1 MKLKEYLE
9 TRKISKNIFKV
20 IVLTVFVLSL
30 NSLSY
35 AYFTSTIEG
44 EGKEIVLSTSDISI
58 KFEDNEAIKKTGLTP
73 GERII
78 KKFSVTNNSEGKVE
92 YKINWEYLINNF
104 VNREYLT
111 YSLTS
116 TNGGGTLTEVQLPDS
131 EEHINIISSVT
142 INPGVTQEY
151 TMTINYKNSSSINQ
165 DADKNKSLIGKLEI
179 TDMSGNSILPETS
192 TGSSESPIESEQN
205 LYGLK
210 IKDLVDVLYP
220 VGMVVEF
227 GKDINPNEIE
237 SLVGTKW
244 ERYGEGKVSIG
255 YSSSDTSFNSI
266 GKTGGS
272 KSINLAHSHTVNSH
286 THTTKDH
293 TLTVDEMPN
302 HGYHL
307 FKSFADAAGNG
318 TARRFLNS
326 SYLGTSGSTGRGWTI
341 WNANESYPAGQNL
354 GGSAAHNHG
363 ETSASSP
370 GTTSELSTSQSVLNP
385 YIVSA
390 KWIRVS

>member
-111 YSLTS
+111 YSITS

-151 TMTINYKNSSSINQ
+151 TMSINYKNSSSINQ

-192 TGSSESPIESEQN
+192 TGSIEGVELEQT
-205 LYGLK
+205 LYGMTVK
-210 IKDLVDVLYP
+210 EIMNEIYP
-220 VGMVVEF
+220 VGSIYTSTESTNPSDKF
-227 GKDINPNEIE
+227 GG
-237 SLVGTKW
+237 VW
-244 ERYGEGKVSIG
+244 ERYGKGKTLVGVDEEDS
-255 YSSSDTSFNSI
+255 SFNVSS
-266 GKTGGS
+266 KTGGS

-293 TLTVDEMPN
+293 TLTVDEIPSHHHQLPRMNYIGSGYNYPN
-302 HGYHL
+302 ELLASISQVGG
-307 FKSFADAAGNG
+307 GNPP
-318 TARRFLNS
+318 TK
-326 SYLGTSGSTGRGWTI
+326 YTGDT
-341 WNANESYPAGQNL
+341 
-354 GGSAAHNHG
+354 GGGEAHNHG
-363 ETSASSP
+363 ATSASSP
-370 GTTSELSTSQSVLNP
+370 GTNSKLSTSQSILNP

>member
-111 YSLTS
+111 YSITS
-116 TNGGGTLTEVQLPDS
+116 TNGGGILTEVQLPDS

-210 IKDLVDVLYP
+210 VKDLVDVLYP
-220 VGMVVEF
+220 VGSVYISFEETNPSEIMGGSWERVSE
-227 GKDINPNEIE
+227 GKT
-237 SLVGTKW
+237 LVGVD
-244 ERYGEGKVSIG
+244 ED
-255 YSSSDTSFNSI
+255 DTSFNVPN
-266 GKTGGS
+266 KTGGS

-293 TLTVDEMPN
+293 TLTIAEMPSHRHTIDLEN
-302 HGYHL
+302 QDASSPGYGISITENNV
-307 FKSFADAAGNG
+307 KAGYS
-318 TARRFLNS
+318 S
-326 SYLGTSGSTGRGWTI
+326 SYMGFTGG
-341 WNANESYPAGQNL
+341 GQP
-354 GGSAAHNHG
+354 HNHG
-363 ETSASSP
+363 ETTASSP
-370 GTTSELSTSQSVLNP
+370 GTNSKLSTSQSILNP
-385 YIVSA
+385 YITVYMWKRIS
-390 KWIRVS
+390 

>member
-20 IVLTVFVLSL
+20 IALVLFMTIF

-111 YSLTS
+111 YNITS
-116 TNGGGTLTEVQLPDS
+116 TNGGGNLSEVQLPDS

-210 IKDLVDVLYP
+210 VKDLVDVLYP
-220 VGMVVEF
+220 VGSVYISFEETNPSEIMGGSWERVSE
-227 GKDINPNEIE
+227 GKT
-237 SLVGTKW
+237 LVGVD
-244 ERYGEGKVSIG
+244 ED
-255 YSSSDTSFNSI
+255 DTSFNVPN
-266 GKTGGS
+266 KTGGS

-293 TLTVDEMPN
+293 TLTIAEMPSHRHTIDLEN
-302 HGYHL
+302 QDASSPGYGISITENNV
-307 FKSFADAAGNG
+307 KAGYS
-318 TARRFLNS
+318 S
-326 SYLGTSGSTGRGWTI
+326 SYMGFTGG
-341 WNANESYPAGQNL
+341 GQP
-354 GGSAAHNHG
+354 HNHG
-363 ETSASSP
+363 ETTASSP
-370 GTTSELSTSQSVLNP
+370 GTNSKLSTSQSILNP
-385 YIVSA
+385 YITVYMWKRIS
-390 KWIRVS
+390 

>member
-111 YSLTS
+111 YSITS

-131 EEHINIISSVT
+131 EEHISIISSVT
-142 INPGVTQEY
+142 IQPGVTQEY
-151 TMTINYKNSSSINQ
+151 TMSINYKNSSSINQ

-192 TGSSESPIESEQN
+192 TGSIEGVELEQT
-205 LYGLK
+205 LYGMTVK
-210 IKDLVDVLYP
+210 EIMYEIYP
-220 VGMVVEF
+220 VGSIYTSTESTNPSEKF
-227 GKDINPNEIE
+227 GG
-237 SLVGTKW
+237 VW
-244 ERYGEGKVSIG
+244 ERYGKGKTLVGVDEEDS
-255 YSSSDTSFNSI
+255 SFNVPN
-266 GKTGGS
+266 KTGGS
-272 KSINLAHSHTVNSH
+272 KSINLSH

-293 TLTVDEMPN
+293 TLTIDEMPSHN
-302 HGYHL
+302 HLSSIHGYII
-307 FKSFADAAGNG
+307 SSSAIASAGNDPV
-318 TARRFLNS
+318 AV
-326 SYLGTSGSTGRGWTI
+326 
-341 WNANESYPAGQNL
+341 NASAPAITTKNYYTKYAG
-354 GGSAAHNHG
+354 GGSAHNHG
-363 ETSASSP
+363 ETTSS
-370 GTTSELSTSQSVLNP
+370 LSSKQSILNP
-385 YIVSA
+385 YITVYIW
-390 KWIRVS
+390 KRVS

>member
-111 YSLTS
+111 YSITS
-116 TNGGGTLTEVQLPDS
+116 TNGGGTLSEVQLPDS

-151 TMTINYKNSSSINQ
+151 TMSINYKNSSSINQ

-210 IKDLVDVLYP
+210 VKDLVDVLYP

-293 TLTVDEMPN
+293 TLTVDEMPSHN
-302 HGYHL
+302 HVGAVY
-307 FKSFADAAGNG
+307 AANGNKVNFDFG
-318 TARRFLNS
+318 HMAQ
-326 SYLGTSGSTGRGWTI
+326 YVSGSTGWS
-341 WNANESYPAGQNL
+341 SYTTYT
-354 GGSAAHNHG
+354 GGDLPHNHG
-363 ETSASSP
+363 NTSASSP
-370 GTTSELSTSQSVLNP
+370 GTNSKLSSSQSILNP

>member
-73 GERII
+73 GESII

-111 YSLTS
+111 YSITS

-165 DADKNKSLIGKLEI
+165 DADKNKSLIGKIEI

-210 IKDLVDVLYP
+210 VKDLVDVLYP
-220 VGMVVEF
+220 VGSVY
-227 GKDINPNEIE
+227 I
-237 SLVGTKW
+237 SLVK
-244 ERYGEGKVSIG
+244 I
-255 YSSSDTSFNSI
+255 
-266 GKTGGS
+266 
-272 KSINLAHSHTVNSH
+272 
-286 THTTKDH
+286 
-293 TLTVDEMPN
+293 
-302 HGYHL
+302 
-307 FKSFADAAGNG
+307 
-318 TARRFLNS
+318 
-326 SYLGTSGSTGRGWTI
+326 
-341 WNANESYPAGQNL
+341 
-354 GGSAAHNHG
+354 
-363 ETSASSP
+363 
-370 GTTSELSTSQSVLNP
+370 
-385 YIVSA
+385 
-390 KWIRVS
+390 

>member
-20 IVLTVFVLSL
+20 IALVLFMTIF

-192 TGSSESPIESEQN
+192 TGSIEGVELEQT
-205 LYGLK
+205 LYGMTVK
-210 IKDLVDVLYP
+210 EIMNEIYP
-220 VGMVVEF
+220 VGSIYTSTESTNPSEKF
-227 GKDINPNEIE
+227 GG
-237 SLVGTKW
+237 VW
-244 ERYGEGKVSIG
+244 ERYGKGKTLVGVDEDDS
-255 YSSSDTSFNSI
+255 SFNVSN
-266 GKTGGS
+266 KTGGS
-272 KSINLAHSHTVNSH
+272 KSINLAH

-293 TLTVDEMPN
+293 TLTIDEMPSHN
-302 HGYHL
+302 HLSSIHGYII
-307 FKSFADAAGNG
+307 SSSAIASAGNDPV
-318 TARRFLNS
+318 AV
-326 SYLGTSGSTGRGWTI
+326 
-341 WNANESYPAGQNL
+341 NASAPAITTKNYYTKYAG
-354 GGSAAHNHG
+354 GGSAHNHG
-363 ETSASSP
+363 ETTSS
-370 GTTSELSTSQSVLNP
+370 LSSKQSILNP
-385 YIVSA
+385 YITVYIW
-390 KWIRVS
+390 KRVS

>member
-20 IVLTVFVLSL
+20 IALVLFMTIF

-111 YSLTS
+111 YSITS

-151 TMTINYKNSSSINQ
+151 TMSINYKNSSSINQ

-210 IKDLVDVLYP
+210 VKDLVDVLYP

-272 KSINLAHSHTVNSH
+272 KSINLEHS
-286 THTTKDH
+286 HTTKDH
-293 TLTVDEMPN
+293 KLTIAEMPSHN
-302 HGYHL
+302 HTANNSAYRFL
-307 FKSFADAAGNG
+307 
-318 TARRFLNS
+318 TARNYGGSDTAGDL
-326 SYLGTSGSTGRGWTI
+326 SGSGRKFPYVSSSESWYLQDLAKTG
-341 WNANESYPAGQNL
+341 
-354 GGSAAHNHG
+354 GGSAHNHG
-363 ETSASSP
+363 ETTSS
-370 GTTSELSTSQSVLNP
+370 LSSLQSILNP

>member
-111 YSLTS
+111 YSMTS

-210 IKDLVDVLYP
+210 VKDLVDVLYP
-220 VGMVVEF
+220 VGSVYISFEERNPSEIMGGSWERVSE
-227 GKDINPNEIE
+227 GKT
-237 SLVGTKW
+237 LVGVD
-244 ERYGEGKVSIG
+244 ED
-255 YSSSDTSFNSI
+255 DTSFNVPN
-266 GKTGGS
+266 KTGGS

-293 TLTVDEMPN
+293 TLTIAEMPSHRHTIDLEN
-302 HGYHL
+302 QDASSPGYGISITENNV
-307 FKSFADAAGNG
+307 KAGYS
-318 TARRFLNS
+318 S
-326 SYLGTSGSTGRGWTI
+326 SYMGFTGG
-341 WNANESYPAGQNL
+341 GQP
-354 GGSAAHNHG
+354 HNHG
-363 ETSASSP
+363 ETTASSP
-370 GTTSELSTSQSVLNP
+370 GTNSKLSTSQSILNP
-385 YIVSA
+385 YITVYMWKRIS
-390 KWIRVS
+390 

>member
-20 IVLTVFVLSL
+20 IALVLFMTIF

-210 IKDLVDVLYP
+210 VKDLVDVLYP

-293 TLTVDEMPN
+293 TLTIAEMPSHRHTIDLEN
-302 HGYHL
+302 QDASSPGYGISITENNV
-307 FKSFADAAGNG
+307 KAGYS
-318 TARRFLNS
+318 S
-326 SYLGTSGSTGRGWTI
+326 SYMGFTGG
-341 WNANESYPAGQNL
+341 GQP
-354 GGSAAHNHG
+354 HNHG
-363 ETSASSP
+363 ETTASSP
-370 GTTSELSTSQSVLNP
+370 GTNRKLSSSQSILNP
-385 YIVSA
+385 YITVYMW
-390 KWIRVS
+390 KRVS

>member
-20 IVLTVFVLSL
+20 IALVLFMTIF

-73 GERII
+73 GESII

-116 TNGGGTLTEVQLPDS
+116 TNGGGNLSEVQLPDS

-142 INPGVTQEY
+142 IQPGVTQEY

-210 IKDLVDVLYP
+210 LKDIRDFLYP
-220 VGMVVEF
+220 VGSIYTSTESTNPSEKF
-227 GKDINPNEIE
+227 GG
-237 SLVGTKW
+237 VW
-244 ERYGEGKVSIG
+244 ERYGKGKTLVGVDEEDS
-255 YSSSDTSFNSI
+255 SFNVSS
-266 GKTGGS
+266 KTGGS

-293 TLTVDEMPN
+293 ALTIAEMPRHKHALDYQNVQRGTTGSPTSTRIPTSSNYTGTVDTN
-302 HGYHL
+302 Y
-307 FKSFADAAGNG
+307 AG
-318 TARRFLNS
+318 
-326 SYLGTSGSTGRGWTI
+326 SG
-341 WNANESYPAGQNL
+341 E
-354 GGSAAHNHG
+354 AHNHG
-363 ETSASSP
+363 ETTASSP
-370 GTTSELSTSQSVLNP
+370 GTTSELSTSQSILNP
-385 YIVSA
+385 YITVYIWKRIS
-390 KWIRVS
+390 

>member
-111 YSLTS
+111 YSITS

-151 TMTINYKNSSSINQ
+151 TMSINYKNSSSINQ

-210 IKDLVDVLYP
+210 VKDLVDVLYP
-220 VGMVVEF
+220 VGSVYISFEER
-227 GKDINPNEIE
+227 NPSEIMGG
-237 SLVGTKW
+237 SW
-244 ERYGEGKVSIG
+244 ERVSEGKTLIG
-255 YSSSDTSFNSI
+255 VDEDDSSFNVSS
-266 GKTGGS
+266 KTGGS

-293 TLTVDEMPN
+293 ALTIAEMPRHKHALDYQNVQRGTTGSPTSTRIPTSSNYTGTVDTN
-302 HGYHL
+302 YTG
-307 FKSFADAAGNG
+307 
-318 TARRFLNS
+318 
-326 SYLGTSGSTGRGWTI
+326 SG
-341 WNANESYPAGQNL
+341 E
-354 GGSAAHNHG
+354 AHNHG
-363 ETSASSP
+363 ETTASSP
-370 GTTSELSTSQSVLNP
+370 GTTSELSTSQSILNP
-385 YIVSA
+385 YITVYIWKRIS
-390 KWIRVS
+390 

>member
-20 IVLTVFVLSL
+20 IALVLFMTIF

-73 GERII
+73 GESII

-111 YSLTS
+111 YSITS

-210 IKDLVDVLYP
+210 LKDIRDFLYP
-220 VGMVVEF
+220 VGSIYTSTESTNPSEKF
-227 GKDINPNEIE
+227 GG
-237 SLVGTKW
+237 VW
-244 ERYGEGKVSIG
+244 ERYGKVQ
-255 YSSSDTSFNSI
+255 
-266 GKTGGS
+266 
-272 KSINLAHSHTVNSH
+272 
-286 THTTKDH
+286 
-293 TLTVDEMPN
+293 MPASR
-302 HGYHL
+302 GC
-307 FKSFADAAGNG
+307 FA
-318 TARRFLNS
+318 TR
-326 SYLGTSGSTGRGWTI
+326 
-341 WNANESYPAGQNL
+341 ESMLVQR
-354 GGSAAHNHG
+354 
-363 ETSASSP
+363 
-370 GTTSELSTSQSVLNP
+370 LNP
-385 YIVSA
+385 YWLTPETARWCMLRPLMGSTRA
-390 KWIRVS
+390 WTAASRGALRTKAWITACCALLITIMMLRTRSSHSM

>member
-20 IVLTVFVLSL
+20 IALVLFMTIF

-73 GERII
+73 GESII

-111 YSLTS
+111 YSITS

-165 DADKNKSLIGKLEI
+165 DADKNKSLIGKIEI

-210 IKDLVDVLYP
+210 VKDLVDVLYP
-220 VGMVVEF
+220 IGSVYISFEETNPSEIMGGSWERVSE
-227 GKDINPNEIE
+227 GKT
-237 SLVGTKW
+237 LVGVD
-244 ERYGEGKVSIG
+244 EDDS
-255 YSSSDTSFNSI
+255 SFNVSS
-266 GKTGGS
+266 KTGGS
-272 KSINLAHSHTVNSH
+272 KSINLAH

-293 TLTVDEMPN
+293 TLTIDEMPN
-302 HGYHL
+302 HQHRSVVG
-307 FKSFADAAGNG
+307 KNG
-318 TARRFLNS
+318 DVLDFF
-326 SYLGTSGSTGRGWTI
+326 
-341 WNANESYPAGQNL
+341 
-354 GGSAAHNHG
+354 GGSGMHAGLTHGSEEPLSSTPSYYAMSSFTGGSQPHNHG
-363 ETSASSP
+363 ETTSSLSSA
-370 GTTSELSTSQSVLNP
+370 QSILNP
-385 YIVSA
+385 YITVYIWKRIS
-390 KWIRVS
+390 

>member
-111 YSLTS
+111 YSMTS

-151 TMTINYKNSSSINQ
+151 AMTINYKNSSSINQ
-165 DADKNKSLIGKLEI
+165 DADKNKSLIGKIEI

-192 TGSSESPIESEQN
+192 TGSIEGVELEQT
-205 LYGLK
+205 LYGMTVK
-210 IKDLVDVLYP
+210 EIMNEIYP
-220 VGMVVEF
+220 VGSIYTSTESANPSEKF
-227 GKDINPNEIE
+227 GG
-237 SLVGTKW
+237 VW
-244 ERYGEGKVSIG
+244 ERYGEGRTLVGVDEDDS
-255 YSSSDTSFNSI
+255 SFNVSS
-266 GKTGGS
+266 KTGGS

-293 TLTVDEMPN
+293 TLTIDEIPS
-302 HGYHL
+302 HSHRSPL
-307 FKSFADAAGNG
+307 
-318 TARRFLNS
+318 
-326 SYLGTSGSTGRGWTI
+326 LG
-341 WNANESYPAGQNL
+341 
-354 GGSAAHNHG
+354 
-363 ETSASSP
+363 
-370 GTTSELSTSQSVLNP
+370 
-385 YIVSA
+385 
-390 KWIRVS
+390 

>member
-20 IVLTVFVLSL
+20 IALVLFMTIF

-111 YSLTS
+111 YSITS
-116 TNGGGTLTEVQLPDS
+116 TNGGGNLTEVQLPDS

-192 TGSSESPIESEQN
+192 TGSIEGVELEQT
-205 LYGLK
+205 LYGMTVK
-210 IKDLVDVLYP
+210 EIMNEIYP
-220 VGMVVEF
+220 VGSIYTSTESANPSEKF
-227 GKDINPNEIE
+227 GG
-237 SLVGTKW
+237 VW
-244 ERYGEGKVSIG
+244 ERYGEGRTLVGVDEEDS
-255 YSSSDTSFNSI
+255 SFNVSS
-266 GKTGGS
+266 KTGGS

-293 TLTVDEMPN
+293 TLTIAEMPN
-302 HGYHL
+302 HKHAVIAHYEGTGGNDYSWSDASLSFDYSSVMRGY
-307 FKSFADAAGNG
+307 SGY
-318 TARRFLNS
+318 TNS
-326 SYLGTSGSTGRGWTI
+326 SGS
-341 WNANESYPAGQNL
+341 SQP
-354 GGSAAHNHG
+354 HNHG
-363 ETSASSP
+363 DTSASSP
-370 GTTSELSTSQSVLNP
+370 GTNSKLSSSQSILNP
-385 YIVSA
+385 YITVYIWKRIS
-390 KWIRVS
+390 

>member
-20 IVLTVFVLSL
+20 IALVLFMTIF

-111 YSLTS
+111 YSITS
-116 TNGGGTLTEVQLPDS
+116 TNGGGILTEVQLPDS

-210 IKDLVDVLYP
+210 VKDLVDVLYP

-293 TLTVDEMPN
+293 TLTVDEIPSHHHQLPGMNYIGSGYNYPN
-302 HGYHL
+302 EL
-307 FKSFADAAGNG
+307 LASISQVAGGNPP
-318 TARRFLNS
+318 TK
-326 SYLGTSGSTGRGWTI
+326 YTGDT
-341 WNANESYPAGQNL
+341 
-354 GGSAAHNHG
+354 GGGEAHNHG
-363 ETSASSP
+363 ATSASSP
-370 GTTSELSTSQSVLNP
+370 GTNSKLSTSQSILNP

-390 KWIRVS
+390 KWIRVL